1 MTRGQKAFLFFV
13 IVPLAA
19 FLAGAW
25 WQSGNNVTTSTIIR
39 SDGTAVTQAC
49 STWADC
55 TQQVQYS
62 NPEVMLALWV
72 MLGAAVLLA
81 VFAMM
86 RGVNE

>member
-25 WQSGNNVTTSTIIR
+25 WQSGNNITTSTIIR
-39 SDGTAVTQAC
+39 SDGTQVVQAC

-55 TQQVQYS
+55 TQQVQHS
-62 NPEVMLALWV
+62 NPEVIIGLFV
-72 MLGAAVLLA
+72 MLGAATLLA

-86 RGVNE
+86 RGIQQ